1 MQCNKKGILRYIFQ
15 TVKGKYNMEDALKRN
30 IRKLGTFMS
39 IAAVIPLFVLLL
51 PLLPGIIR
59 QITVLIIIIC
69 CLLFYLWVLLF
80 GGAVIFALPYKKIF
94 RRLIF
99 IAWLPFYTLL
109 YWWWTTIICM
119 GFMSIYG
126 HV

>member
-1 MQCNKKGILRYIFQ
+1 
-15 TVKGKYNMEDALKRN
+15 MEDALKKN
-30 IRKLGTFMS
+30 IRNLGIFIS

-51 PLLPGIIR
+51 PLFPGIIR
-59 QITVLIIIIC
+59 QIAVLIITIC
-69 CLLFYLWVLLF
+69 CPLFYLWVLLF

-94 RRLIF
+94 RILIF